1 MPRAD
6 IFDQLE
12 HAVLPVLPGRAHELA
27 RLRALHEQEGLS
39 TVTVIGKYNHGKS
52 RLLNELL
59 GEDRFAVADRR
70 ETTQLSVHVKD
81 RVRWLDAP
89 GLDADVDQ
97 ADDRF
102 ARQAAW
108 QQSDI
113 RLFVH
118 SAKEGELDGRERR
131 LLHKL
136 SADADATRR
145 QTLLVVSQVDQAG
158 DDAQLHQVLG
168 AIGQQAPGM
177 ALHAASATRHRQGIE
192 GGKQLLIERSGIPAL
207 RAALARALGQVPQA
221 RAHESAQMKSAMH
234 QELLQRQAALRA
246 QCTGLQQQQA
256 QQRRQFDLD
265 LDAVFDQARQ
275 DLAEVMS
282 TPGPDLALQPDTA
295 ADRFRLTTGRLERA
309 RLQVAYSKVCIQLNA
324 ALTRHGAMDLP
335 TAQHTAARSLNS
347 VMVAVLGVS
356 VKYREDLQRMFY
368 QDAGRDA
375 LQRDFARYYEI
386 SAERQALAARID
398 EVRGQLAAAQTALLA
413 LQALDPLE
421 IRA

>member
-89 GLDADVDQ
+89 GLDADVDH

-131 LLHKL
+131 LLQAL
-136 SADADATRR
+136 SADAEATRR
-145 QTLLVVSQVDQAG
+145 QTLVVVSQVDQAG

-177 ALHAASATRHRQGIE
+177 PLHPASATRHRQG
-192 GGKQLLIERSGIPAL
+192 
-207 RAALARALGQVPQA
+207 
-221 RAHESAQMKSAMH
+221 
-234 QELLQRQAALRA
+234 
-246 QCTGLQQQQA
+246 
-256 QQRRQFDLD
+256 
-265 LDAVFDQARQ
+265 
-275 DLAEVMS
+275 
-282 TPGPDLALQPDTA
+282 
-295 ADRFRLTTGRLERA
+295 
-309 RLQVAYSKVCIQLNA
+309 
-324 ALTRHGAMDLP
+324 
-335 TAQHTAARSLNS
+335 
-347 VMVAVLGVS
+347 
-356 VKYREDLQRMFY
+356 
-368 QDAGRDA
+368 
-375 LQRDFARYYEI
+375 
-386 SAERQALAARID
+386 
-398 EVRGQLAAAQTALLA
+398 
-413 LQALDPLE
+413 
-421 IRA
+421 